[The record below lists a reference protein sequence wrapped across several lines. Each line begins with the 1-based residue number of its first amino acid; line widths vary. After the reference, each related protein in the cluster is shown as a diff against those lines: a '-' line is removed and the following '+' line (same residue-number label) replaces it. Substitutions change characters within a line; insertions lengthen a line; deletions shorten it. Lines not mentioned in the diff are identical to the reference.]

1 MSKALTEFKRFL
13 SKELGGMSQFEKKL
27 SGLILKNF
35 DEISAV
41 GTAKGQRGKLVA
53 KLVQNAGDGATED
66 FDLEEEGAGHAVGMV
81 SSLSRITVGNFRGF
95 SDTHSFS
102 LTKKYTFAYGP
113 NGTGKSSLCEAFE
126 YCLLGSIQ
134 EADNKR
140 IDVASYIKN
149 SITGLSAR
157 PVLKVMG
164 ADGKEVDVVADP
176 TTYEFCFIEKNRID
190 GFARVAANT
199 ASTQQTR
206 LASLFGLD
214 QFNGFATQ
222 FNDNFENYLD
232 CVGQKIKLLKDKEK
246 QTAGH
251 KQMLELLPAKE
262 KEVIEKTEVLLKK
275 YDGIKTLVDLKIHIS
290 GTGETDGILAKTN
303 SDIAK
308 LVALKTVAD
317 PSIDLIVSGGQKLS
331 ELLKERTAA
340 KQFLAGYKDQLS
352 LRDLYVAIIANKE
365 RYADKCPACES
376 PVHIDGALAVPV
388 NPYVNAENKV
398 KQFDEAMKKEARIV
412 KIKEELDSG
421 WMSLN
426 GKIERLPDLAKAVSF
441 QDGQKIDALYE
452 AAGKVMDAMSLEEF
466 VIFLTSQASLLRIFK
481 EAVTAFNSSIEKSK
495 AEVNALKSKALS
507 LTKDLEEIAAIS
519 ASAKSVADSKDIA
532 TTAIAKFNEENA
544 TLIKEA
550 EAEKPIVERNMKYQT
565 AYERVREKLLAY
577 NAGLPLALAANLNEK
592 TLKFYNAINK
602 HDHYSDQLVNL
613 SLPTATGK
621 KIEIEFEKGKK
632 LDALQVLSEG
642 HIRCLG
648 LAILLAKIVRDDL
661 PFLIF
666 DDVVNSIDD
675 EHRTGIIELVLGN
688 EEVNRRQLIIT
699 THGEDFVKRLENFVP
714 KKDHPNLVNR
724 IDFLVPT
731 EPKKISVK
739 LDSPRSYLVVAQRQ
753 FDEGRIR
760 DSLSQVRRSFE
771 EILNRLWKKIAAK
784 GHNVQ
789 LKLGLRA
796 PGVAPDLM
804 ALANGLHE
812 YLSKKEVQVFQE
824 VLPLLSQMLGREKT
838 HAEEWNYLNKGTH
851 EEDRET
857 EFDAVLVK
865 EMIALVEQMD
875 EAIAKGGAPQAK
887 TMATLAA

>member
-1 MSKALTEFKRFL
+1 
-13 SKELGGMSQFEKKL
+13 MSQFEKKL

-35 DEISAV
+35 EEISAV

-53 KLVQNAGDGATED
+53 KLIQNAGDGAAED
-66 FDLEEEGAGHAVGMV
+66 FDLGEEGTGHVAGTV
-81 SSLSRITVGNFRGF
+81 SRLSQITVGNFRGF
-95 SDTHSFS
+95 SDNHSFS
-102 LTKKYTFAYGP
+102 LIKKFTFAYGP

-126 YCLLGSIQ
+126 YCLLGSIH

-140 IDVASYIKN
+140 IDVASYIRN
-149 SITGLSAR
+149 SITGLSDR
-157 PVLKVMG
+157 PVLKGIG
-164 ADGKEVDVVADP
+164 ADGKEVDVEADP
-176 TTYEFCFIEKNRID
+176 TAYEFCFIEKNRID

-199 ASTQQTR
+199 TSAQQTR

-214 QFNGFATQ
+214 EFNGFATQ

-251 KQMLELLPAKE
+251 KQILELLPAKE
-262 KEVIEKTEVLLKK
+262 KEVIERTEVLLKK
-275 YDGIKTLVDLKIHIS
+275 YDQIKTLVDLKVHIS
-290 GTGETDGILAKTN
+290 GAGETEGILAKTN

-308 LVALKTVAD
+308 RATLRTVAD
-317 PSIDLIVSGGQKLS
+317 PGVDLIVLGGQKLS
-331 ELLKERTAA
+331 ELLKERTTA

-352 LRDLYVAIIANKE
+352 LRDLYVAIIANKV
-365 RYADKCPACES
+365 RYADNCPACES
-376 PVHIDGALAVPV
+376 PIHIGGALAVPV
-388 NPYVNAENKV
+388 DPYANAENKV
-398 KQFDEAMKKEARIV
+398 KQFDEAMKKEARIA
-412 KIKEELDSG
+412 KIKEELDAG
-421 WMSLN
+421 WVSLN
-426 GKIERLPDLAKAVSF
+426 GRIERLPDLAKAVSF
-441 QDGQKIDALYE
+441 PDEQKIGALYE
-452 AAGKVMDAMSLEEF
+452 AAGKVTDAKSLEEF
-466 VIFLTSQASLLRIFK
+466 VIFLTSQAALLRALK
-481 EAVTAFNSSIEKSK
+481 ETVVAFNSSIEQSK
-495 AEVNALKSKALS
+495 AEIKALQS
-507 LTKDLEEIAAIS
+507 RALLLTKDLEEIAAIS
-519 ASAKSVADSKDIA
+519 ASAKSVADSKDTA
-532 TTAIAKFNEENA
+532 TKAIAKFNEENA
-544 TLIKEA
+544 ALIKEA
-550 EAEKPIVERNMKYQT
+550 EAEKPIVERNMKYLS
-565 AYERVREKLLAY
+565 AYGRFREKLLAY
-577 NAGLPLALAANLNEK
+577 NACLPLALAANLNEK
-592 TLKFYNAINK
+592 TMEFYNAINK
-602 HDHYSDQLVNL
+602 HDHYSDWLVGL

-675 EHRTGIIELVLGN
+675 EHRTGIIEIVLGN
-688 EEVNRRQLIIT
+688 EEISRRQLIIT
-699 THGEDFVKRLENFVP
+699 THGEDFVKRLENFVS

-731 EPKKISVK
+731 EPKKILVK

-760 DSLSQVRRSFE
+760 DSIGQVRRSFE

-796 PGVAPDLM
+796 PGAGPDLM

-824 VLPLLSQMLGREKT
+824 VLPLLGQMLGREKT

-865 EMIALVEQMD
+865 EMLALVEQM
-875 EAIAKGGAPQAK
+875 EEVIAKGGATQAK
-887 TMATLAA
+887 AMSTLAA